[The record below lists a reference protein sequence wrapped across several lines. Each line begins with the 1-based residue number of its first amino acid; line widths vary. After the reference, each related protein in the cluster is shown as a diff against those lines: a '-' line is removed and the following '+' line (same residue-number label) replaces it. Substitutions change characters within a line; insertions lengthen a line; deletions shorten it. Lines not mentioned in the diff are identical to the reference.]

1 MHLLMSVLVVVAAL
15 LQLLAAVGAATT
27 VRGQH
32 RIPRSRLHLLGALNL
47 GAFVLLVAAL
57 LTDAV

>member
-1 MHLLMSVLVVVAAL
+1 MVAVL
-15 LQLLAAVGAATT
+15 LQLFAAAGAAAAV
-27 VRGQH
+27 RGRQQ
-32 RIPRSRLHLLGALNL
+32 IPRNRTYLFGSLNL